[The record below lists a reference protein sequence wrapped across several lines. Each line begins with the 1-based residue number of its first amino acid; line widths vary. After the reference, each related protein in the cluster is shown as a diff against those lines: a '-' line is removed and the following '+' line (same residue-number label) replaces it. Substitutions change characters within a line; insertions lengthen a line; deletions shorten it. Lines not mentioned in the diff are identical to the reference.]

1 MSSNYCEETARK
13 RMTKNPQK
21 KTEISPSNGRV
32 LDRHSNR
39 KAQKTQTK
47 KNRPESRFF
56 FKLESL
62 VAGSRCRSGSRR
74 ACVRSS
80 ARIRSSSR
88 SRACVSSRCR
98 CGIRSSSRSRCRV
111 SSRCRCS
118 SRIACRSGALIA
130 RLAAS
135 SQSQCSHQGSEE
147 EGFLHD
153 HVLLWI
159 KVSNSANVTGNVYV
173 PNTDLGRWHRGTP
186 MCPLTHG
193 LARNYMHFCIQSR

>member
-1 MSSNYCEETARK
+1 MRIRQAFQSGRPNVKHGR
-13 RMTKNPQK
+13 K
-21 KTEISPSNGRV
+21 KTGP
-32 LDRHSNR
+32 
-39 KAQKTQTK
+39 KAG
-47 KNRPESRFF
+47 FF

-88 SRACVSSRCR
+88 SRACVSSRSR
-98 CGIRSSSRSRCRV
+98 CGIRSSSRSRSRV

-173 PNTDLGRWHRGTP
+173 PNTDLGRRHRSTP
-186 MCPLTHG
+186 MCPTYPRLG
-193 LARNYMHFCIQSR
+193 PKLYALSYPESINLASGANLPLRHHLLF

>member
-1 MSSNYCEETARK
+1 MDEKKPAR
-13 RMTKNPQK
+13 
-21 KTEISPSNGRV
+21 
-32 LDRHSNR
+32 
-39 KAQKTQTK
+39 
-47 KNRPESRFF
+47 RPVF

-62 VAGSRCRSGSRR
+62 VASSRSRSSSRR

-80 ARIRSSSR
+80 ARVRSSSR
-88 SRACVSSRCR
+88 CRACVSSRSRSGVR
-98 CGIRSSSRSRCRV
+98 CSSRCRCSV
-111 SSRCRCS
+111 SSRCRCC

-130 RLAAS
+130 RLVAC

-173 PNTDLGRWHRGTP
+173 PNTDLGRWHRYTRKCPTYLRLGPKLYALSYPESINLASGTN
-186 MCPLTHG
+186 
-193 LARNYMHFCIQSR
+193 LALRHLLFSKKCL